1 MQSTDKVAISNEPGE
16 SAGAPSPSQVV
27 ESVERRRRL
36 ERQTEGE
43 NETSSQPPSL
53 RWNEERRTTRRRVEA
68 PGEVTHSPRPLTPPH
83 TLITPAGGGT
93 HCNEHRRGAQLRLV
107 EFFHSNSRKWK
118 DASSARPFMAFVLCY
133 SRTFKVDTLR
143 FDNLE

>member
-43 NETSSQPPSL
+43 NETSRKVVS
-53 RWNEERRTTRRRVEA
+53 
-68 PGEVTHSPRPLTPPH
+68 
-83 TLITPAGGGT
+83 
-93 HCNEHRRGAQLRLV
+93 HRA
-107 EFFHSNSRKWK
+107 
-118 DASSARPFMAFVLCY
+118 
-133 SRTFKVDTLR
+133 
-143 FDNLE
+143 